1 MRPTK
6 PLRPALGF
14 TLIEAIVVIV
24 ITGIIFT
31 SVAMFLRVPIA
42 GAVDTSRRAALVD
55 IADTSLRRMSREI
68 HTALPNSV
76 RITTDPSKTYIEFL
90 PIVAGGRYCSEPDSG
105 GVCSTAAGS
114 ANNPLDFSTTD
125 ASFEVIGPLVTPPS
139 FSATGTSVAIYNLGI
154 PGADAYNG
162 DNTVAVASVTGTTTK
177 TVNFSSAR
185 QFPFASPAKRFHII
199 SSPVS
204 YVCTPSTSGTDGTG
218 TLIRYTGYAIQAT
231 QPTSFSVTGTKLAT
245 RVASCSI
252 DYTQAVIARDGL
264 LSILITLKQQGES
277 ISLTHEIQIHNAP

>member
-42 GAVDTSRRAALVD
+42 GAVDTARRAALVD

-114 ANNPLDFSTTD
+114 VNNPLDFSTTD

-162 DNTVAVASVTGTTTK
+162 DNTVAVASVTGTTSK

-264 LSILITLKQQGES
+264 LSILLTLKQQGES

>member
-42 GAVDTSRRAALVD
+42 GAVDTARRAALVD

-114 ANNPLDFSTTD
+114 SNNPLDFSTTD
-125 ASFEVIGPLVTPPS
+125 SSLEVIGPLVTAPL

-264 LSILITLKQQGES
+264 LSILLTLKQQGES

>member
-1 MRPTK
+1 MRQTK
-6 PLRPALGF
+6 PLRPTLGF

-42 GAVDTSRRAALVD
+42 GAVDTARRAALVD

-76 RITTDPSKTYIEFL
+76 RVTTDPTHTYIEFL

-114 ANNPLDFSTTD
+114 TYNPLDFST
-125 ASFEVIGPLVTPPS
+125 AESSFEVIGPLVTAPS
-139 FSATGTSVAIYNLGI
+139 FNATGTSVAIYNLGI

-162 DNTVAVASVTGTTTK
+162 DNTVGVGSITGTTTK

-204 YVCTPSTSGTDGTG
+204 YVCSPSTSGSDGTG

-264 LSILITLKQQGES
+264 LSILLTLKQQGES

>member
-42 GAVDTSRRAALVD
+42 GAVDTARRAALVD

-114 ANNPLDFSTTD
+114 TNNPLDFSTTD

-139 FSATGTSVAIYNLGI
+139 FSATGTSAAIYNLGI

-162 DNTVAVASVTGTTTK
+162 DNTVAVTSVTGTTTK

-199 SSPVS
+199 GSPVS

-264 LSILITLKQQGES
+264 LSILLTLKQQGES